1 MIWRLGNLDAK
12 KELRYVV
19 LICGTN
25 KIDKNV
31 LADTVKS
38 IKHAIQLV

>member
-1 MIWRLGNLDAK
+1 MIGRLGNLGAK
-12 KELRYVV
+12 KEVRYVV

-31 LADTVKS
+31 FADIVKG
-38 IKHAIQLV
+38 IKHAVQLV